1 MSRYYTKNAYSPVGR
16 THAIGAQPAAP
27 RIKATPPAEE
37 DTQYE
42 KPSGIS
48 DSEITKI
55 LRARVRGWSWER
67 IASWAKHPLGIKGL
81 EALRSNAYYKARS
94 KKYAEQRGVKIE
106 MLI

>member
-1 MSRYYTKNAYSPVGR
+1 MSRYYTKNSYSPVSR
-16 THAIGAQPAAP
+16 IHAIGAQPAAP

-37 DTQYE
+37 NTQYE

-55 LRARVRGWSWER
+55 LRARARGWSWER
-67 IASWAKHPLGIKGL
+67 IASWVKQPLGIEGL
-81 EALRSNAYYKARS
+81 ESLRSNAYYKVRS
-94 KKYAEQRGVKIE
+94 KKYAEHRGVKIE

>member
-1 MSRYYTKNAYSPVGR
+1 MSRYCKKNSYSPVGR
-16 THAIGAQPAAP
+16 THAIGAQPAE
-27 RIKATPPAEE
+27 PPAEE

-48 DSEITKI
+48 NSEITKI

-67 IASWAKHPLGIKGL
+67 IASWAEQPLGIEGL

-94 KKYAEQRGVKIE
+94 KKYAEQRGVKIKI
-106 MLI
+106 LR